1 MINKMKY
8 LVPGLAMTF
17 ATAVPVLAEGEGGG
31 GTANQAVVT
40 AMTGVAGDMTA
51 TGTAILPIALG
62 VVGLAIV
69 VVFGIKIFKKVVN
82 K

>member
-1 MINKMKY
+1 MLEKMKY
-8 LVPGLAMTF
+8 LVPAISIT
-17 ATAVPVLAEGEGGG
+17 AASAVPVLAEGEGASGS
-31 GTANQAVVT
+31 ANQAVVT
-40 AMTGVAGDMTA
+40 AMQGVAGDMTA

-69 VVFGIKIFKKVVN
+69 VVFGIRIFKKVVN

>member
-1 MINKMKY
+1 MLEKMKY
-8 LVPGLAMTF
+8 LVPALSITA
-17 ATAVPVLAEGEGGG
+17 ASAVPVLAEGEGG

-40 AMTGVAGDMTA
+40 AMQGVAGDMTA

-69 VVFGIKIFKKVVN
+69 VVFGIRIFKKVVN